1 MLEQVNT
8 LIEKAAK
15 THNADAALKFSQAA
29 ANVALALRTSNEV
42 ASNTPPEK

>member
-29 ANVALALRTSNEV
+29 ANVALALRTSNE
-42 ASNTPPEK
+42 AMAAKSPEK